1 MHRCSTLAQVGTWD
15 RLADLEVQID
25 GYAVEHHS
33 REVKPG
39 WERITTTYVL
49 HGGGA
54 EGRGEDITKWPPVAQ
69 AVIDRGP
76 HHPLAGTFTLGE
88 FSEHLSTLDMF
99 PDVGPEFADEDP
111 YNRRW
116 GFESAAADLAL
127 RQAGKSLHEVLDR
140 TPRPLHF
147 VTSFGLG
154 DPASL
159 EPVTQRL
166 AAYPGLRFKLDA
178 VPNWLATPGLLEELA
193 ATGAV
198 DAIDFKGHYRNQ
210 LADVPTDP
218 ELYRRVAE
226 TFPDIW
232 LEDPDLSVPEADA
245 ALASHRDR
253 ITWDGPIH
261 TVADVEARPF
271 PPRALNVKPSRSGS
285 WRDLLDIYDYCEREG
300 ILAYGGGQ
308 TELDVGRGHIQL
320 LASIFHPDTPND
332 VAPSGYDHR
341 EFPRTGLEAS
351 PLDPRADTIGFRR
364 VEDAS
369 S

>member
-1 MHRCSTLAQVGTWD
+1 VSTWD
-15 RLADLEVQID
+15 RLADLELRID
-25 GYAVEHHS
+25 GYTIEHHS

-39 WERITTTYVL
+39 WDRITTTYVL
-49 HGGGA
+49 QVHGA
-54 EGRGEDITKWPPVAQ
+54 EGRGEDISKWPPVAQ

-88 FSEHLSTLDMF
+88 FSEHLSTLDLF

-111 YNRRW
+111 VNRRW

-127 RQAGKSLHEVLDR
+127 RQAGKSLHEVLGR
-140 TPRPLHF
+140 TPRPLRF

-154 DPASL
+154 DPASV
-159 EPVTQRL
+159 EPVERRL
-166 AAYPGLRFKLDA
+166 AAYPDLRFKLDA

-226 TFPDIW
+226 TFTEVW
-232 LEDPDLSVPEADA
+232 LEDPDLGVPEADA

-261 TVADVEARPF
+261 TVADVESLPF

-285 WRDLLDIYDYCEREG
+285 WQNLLDIYDYCGREG

-320 LASIFHPDTPND
+320 LASLFHPDTPND
-332 VAPSGYDHR
+332 VAPPGYDHR
-341 EFPRTGLEAS
+341 DFPETGLEPS
-351 PLDPRADTIGFRR
+351 PLDPRPEPIGFRR
-364 VEDAS
+364 AEES
-369 S
+369 PS

>member
-1 MHRCSTLAQVGTWD
+1 MSTWD
-15 RLADLEVQID
+15 LLADIEVEID
-25 GYAVEHHS
+25 GYTIEHHS

-39 WERITTTYVL
+39 WDRITTTYVL

-88 FSEHLSTLDMF
+88 FSEHLSSLDLF
-99 PDVGPEFADEDP
+99 PDRAPEFADEDP

-127 RQAGKSLHEVLDR
+127 RQAGKSLHEALGR
-140 TPRPLHF
+140 APRPLHF

-178 VPNWLATPGLLEELA
+178 VPNWLGTPGLLEELA

-226 TFPDIW
+226 TFTDVW

-261 TVADVEARPF
+261 TVADVESRPF

-285 WRDLLDIYDYCEREG
+285 WKDLLDIYDYCEREG

-320 LASIFHPDTPND
+320 LAAIFHPDTPND

-341 EFPRTGLEAS
+341 DFPKTGLEPS
-351 PLDPRADTIGFRR
+351 PLDPRPDPIGFRR
-364 VEDAS
+364 LE
-369 S
+369 

>member
-1 MHRCSTLAQVGTWD
+1 M
-15 RLADLEVQID
+15 
-25 GYAVEHHS
+25 
-33 REVKPG
+33 
-39 WERITTTYVL
+39 
-49 HGGGA
+49 
-54 EGRGEDITKWPPVAQ
+54 
-69 AVIDRGP
+69 
-76 HHPLAGTFTLGE
+76 LG
-88 FSEHLSTLDMF
+88 
-99 PDVGPEFADEDP
+99 
-111 YNRRW
+111 
-116 GFESAAADLAL
+116 
-127 RQAGKSLHEVLDR
+127 R
-140 TPRPLHF
+140 TPRPLNF

-159 EPVTQRL
+159 EPVTKRL

-178 VPNWLATPGLLEELA
+178 MPNWLATPDLLEELA

-218 ELYRRVAE
+218 ELYRRIAE
-226 TFPDIW
+226 TFTDVW
-232 LEDPDLSVPEADA
+232 LEDPDLSVPEADE

-261 TVADVEARPF
+261 TVADVEALPF
-271 PPRALNVKPSRSGS
+271 APRALNVKPSRSGY

-341 EFPRTGLEAS
+341 VFPETGLESS
-351 PLDPRADTIGFRR
+351 PLDPRPEPMAFAVRR
-364 VEDAS
+364 PRPEGRHQPDERA
-369 S
+369 